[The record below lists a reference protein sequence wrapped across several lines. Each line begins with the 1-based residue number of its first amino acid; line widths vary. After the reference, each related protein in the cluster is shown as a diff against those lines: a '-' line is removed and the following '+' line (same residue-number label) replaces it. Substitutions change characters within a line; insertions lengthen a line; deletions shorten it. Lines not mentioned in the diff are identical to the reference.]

1 LFDFDVVFAQKE
13 SPKEEERGII
23 GGWKKC
29 GAAVF
34 VLFLCLS
41 PSLFFL
47 LSLSLSLN
55 AGQRKKKIKPSQ

>member
-41 PSLFFL
+41 PSLFFF
-47 LSLSLSLN
+47 LSLSLS
-55 AGQRKKKIKPSQ
+55 QRRTKKKKDQT